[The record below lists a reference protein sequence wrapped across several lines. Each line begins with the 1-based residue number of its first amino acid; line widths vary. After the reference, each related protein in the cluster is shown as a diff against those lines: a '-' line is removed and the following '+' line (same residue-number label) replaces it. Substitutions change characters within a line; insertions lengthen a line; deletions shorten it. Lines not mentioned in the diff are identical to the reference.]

1 VDEDSARRFPRRVLL
16 TLLRLAIGVGL
27 LAYLAKTGIVDF
39 RALGKLFTAW
49 PITMAAMI
57 LLLVDS
63 ALMSA
68 RLSWLFRPHGL
79 NLRFR
84 ISLELTLVGLFFA
97 TFLPGASGGDLAK
110 LFYTARA
117 NSDRRLEIMTV
128 VLLDRAIGMFS
139 LLILPLLFAPMFLPF
154 IRSVPALRALLWAV
168 GLLASGAFT
177 IFLLFLFSNS
187 VVNRI
192 PGSLLQ
198 RFTKSA
204 IVQEVLGTIATYRR
218 NHGVLF
224 AALGAS
230 LLANLLLVLVT
241 MLGLL
246 AVAPSG
252 WTPRMCLVI
261 PIGHIVNSLP
271 LTPGG
276 LGVGETA
283 FNALFNITG
292 LRGGAE
298 ALLCSRI
305 WMGLVGLIGFAFYLR
320 GIRRKVFDE
329 EVMADETGPLSGVAS
344 HI

>member
-1 VDEDSARRFPRRVLL
+1 
-16 TLLRLAIGVGL
+16 
-27 LAYLAKTGIVDF
+27 
-39 RALGKLFTAW
+39 
-49 PITMAAMI
+49 
-57 LLLVDS
+57 
-63 ALMSA
+63 
-68 RLSWLFRPHGL
+68 
-79 NLRFR
+79 
-84 ISLELTLVGLFFA
+84 
-97 TFLPGASGGDLAK
+97 
-110 LFYTARA
+110 
-117 NSDRRLEIMTV
+117 
-128 VLLDRAIGMFS
+128 
-139 LLILPLLFAPMFLPF
+139 
-154 IRSVPALRALLWAV
+154 
-168 GLLASGAFT
+168 
-177 IFLLFLFSNS
+177 
-187 VVNRI
+187 
-192 PGSLLQ
+192 
-198 RFTKSA
+198 
-204 IVQEVLGTIATYRR
+204 
-218 NHGVLF
+218 
-224 AALGAS
+224 
-230 LLANLLLVLVT
+230 